1 MVDRKDLDA
10 ERMEVRERYGWLV
23 QAIGPRPIAF
33 VTSVDEKGAVNLAP
47 FSFFNGFGANPA
59 VVAFSPTYRG
69 VDGTAKDTLRN
80 VLATREFTISVVTWP
95 MVEQMNLASAEYG
108 AEVDEFDKAGFT
120 KLPGVKVRPPG
131 VGESPLVME
140 GRLLQHVELGGKNA
154 SGNLLIGEIVLFR
167 IADRVL
173 DEKGK
178 VDPSKLD
185 QVGRLGGNWYTR
197 ARAGL
202 FELPKPTGLP
212 LGFDALPP
220 SVRASEVLTGAELAR
235 LAGLT
240 VRPDT
245 SQWRE
250 SHVAHYGTLSVR
262 QLHEELRMLLA
273 EGRLDEA
280 WSLAELGEG
289 RVARYG

>member
-1 MVDRKDLDA
+1 MVDRKNLDA
-10 ERMEVRERYGWLV
+10 ERMEVRDRYGWLV
-23 QAIGPRPIAF
+23 QAIGPRPIAL

-59 VVAFSPTYRG
+59 VVAFSPTNRG

-80 VLATREFTISVVTWP
+80 VVATREFTISVVTWP
-95 MVEQMNLASAEYG
+95 MVEQTNLASAEYP
-108 AEVDEFDKAGFT
+108 AEVDEFDMAGFT
-120 KLPGVKVRPPG
+120 KLPSVKVRPPG

-140 GRLLQHVELGGKNA
+140 GRLLQHVELGGKSA
-154 SGNLLIGEIVLFR
+154 SANLLIGEIVLFR
-167 IADRVL
+167 IAQSVL

-197 ARAGL
+197 ARPGL

-235 LAGLT
+235 LASVT

-245 SQWRE
+245 LPWRE
-250 SHVAHYGTLSVR
+250 ALVARYGTLSVR
-262 QLHEELRMLLA
+262 QLHEQIRVLLG
-273 EGRLDEA
+273 EGRLEEA
-280 WSLAELGEG
+280 WSLAELGDRLLNG
-289 RVARYG
+289 

>member
-1 MVDRKDLDA
+1 MGERRDLDA
-10 ERMEVRERYGWLV
+10 ERMDVRERYAWLV
-23 QAIGPRPIAF
+23 QAVGPRPIAF
-33 VTSVDEKGAVNLAP
+33 VTSLDEKGGVNLAP
-47 FSFFNGFGANPA
+47 YSFFNGFGANPA
-59 VVAFSPTYRG
+59 VVVFSPTYRG

-80 VLATREFTISVVTWP
+80 VVATREFAISVVTWP
-95 MVEQMNLASAEYG
+95 MVEQMNLASAEYPAG
-108 AEVDEFDKAGFT
+108 VDEFEKAGFT
-120 KLPGVKVRPPG
+120 KLPSVKVRPPG

-140 GRLLQHVELGGKNA
+140 GRLLQHVEMGGKGA
-154 SGNLLIGEIVLFR
+154 SANLLIGEIVLFR
-167 IADRVL
+167 IAESVL
-173 DEKGK
+173 DESGK

-235 LAGLT
+235 LASVT

-245 SQWRE
+245 SQWRADYLAR
-250 SHVAHYGTLSVR
+250 HGALSKR
-262 QLHEELRMLLA
+262 QLHERMREL
-273 EGRLDEA
+273 
-280 WSLAELGEG
+280 LGEG
-289 RVARYG
+289 RVEEAWALVELGEG